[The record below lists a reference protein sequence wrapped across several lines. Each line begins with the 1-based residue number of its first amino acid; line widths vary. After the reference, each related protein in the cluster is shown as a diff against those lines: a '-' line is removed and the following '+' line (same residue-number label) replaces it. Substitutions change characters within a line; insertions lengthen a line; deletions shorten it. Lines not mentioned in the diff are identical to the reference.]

1 MLVPKPFLWHGGFK
15 DAPSATLH
23 SAGVHVLWVCRA
35 LPVANV
41 CTPHTAV
48 WGDQPSAP
56 LQCCGNDTTTK
67 TWGNW
72 LDMVSWRAVL
82 TRTSVM
88 GPQNWEVPTVWQSW
102 ALKLY
107 WQKKL
112 YMTKRRHTLSLGSK
126 TLLCLVSLQWK
137 GFCWHEEILCWAALN
152 ALFENPTSLTP
163 WLLLG

>member
-1 MLVPKPFLWHGGFK
+1 M
-15 DAPSATLH
+15 
-23 SAGVHVLWVCRA
+23 LWVCRA

-41 CTPHTAV
+41 CTLHTAV

-88 GPQNWEVPTVWQSW
+88 GPQ
-102 ALKLY
+102 K
-107 WQKKL
+107 
-112 YMTKRRHTLSLGSK
+112 
-126 TLLCLVSLQWK
+126 
-137 GFCWHEEILCWAALN
+137 
-152 ALFENPTSLTP
+152 
-163 WLLLG
+163 